1 MIQRPRGTKD
11 IYGKDELIYKLIFDS
26 FEQLATTYNL
36 KKIITP
42 TFESYELFK
51 KINGE
56 QTDIVSKEIYRFTDQ
71 SLRELALKPEGTA
84 SIGRAIIENKLYLS
98 KQYNKLYYID
108 SMYRYEKP
116 QKGRL
121 RQFYQIGVELI
132 NELCLNSILDS
143 IVLANSFLKKLKID
157 EYILYINNIGNAN
170 ERNEYIKSLKTYF
183 SKFKN
188 QLSEISQKRID
199 TNPLRILDDKTDSE
213 LEVVKKAP
221 KIIDF
226 LSNET
231 KEEFSLLLS
240 KLEKLNIKYKIDYSL
255 VRGLDYYSNVVFEF
269 ISTSSSLGSKNTLI
283 GGGSYLDLTKTNDSF
298 KINGVG
304 FGVGVERIFEI
315 LKSKQDFYIP
325 ENKIDVFIIFENNEQ
340 YDQLQKIIYD
350 LRFENITVEF
360 NYKIKK
366 FKKGLED
373 AFNSK
378 SKIIIFQELNQHQSN
393 NWTFKINN
401 KNFEVNES
409 EIKKTIMKYLF
420 ENE

>member
-71 SLRELALKPEGTA
+71 SSRELALKPEGTA

-98 KQYNKLYYID
+98 KEYNKLYYID

-143 IVLANSFLKKLKID
+143 IVLANSFLKKIKID
-157 EYILYINNIGNAN
+157 EYVLYINNIGSSE
-170 ERNEYIKSLKTYF
+170 ERNQYIKSLKTYF

-213 LEVVKKAP
+213 LEIVKNAP

-240 KLEKLNIKYKIDYSL
+240 KLEKLNINYKIDYSL

-269 ISTSSSLGSKNTLI
+269 VSTSSSLGSKNTLI

-304 FGVGVERIFEI
+304 FGIGVERIFEI
-315 LKSKQDFYIP
+315 LKSKQDLYIP
-325 ENKIDVFIIFENNEQ
+325 ENKIDVFIIFENNSQ

-350 LRFENITVEF
+350 LRFENITIEF

-378 SKIIIFQELNQHQSN
+378 SKIIIFQELNQHKTN

-420 ENE
+420 EN